1 MKSYIPDDLPT
12 EEARGRKYHGETLV
26 ETQQRE
32 ICMFTIYDKSE
43 NSPASLCLPLNAM
56 YPKFLSASDTSGDRY
71 SKASRYSHFIT

>member
-1 MKSYIPDDLPT
+1 MKSYIPDDLPI

-32 ICMFTIYDKSE
+32 IYMFIIYDKSE

-56 YPKFLSASDTSGDRY
+56 YPKFLSASDTSDDIY
-71 SKASRYSHFIT
+71 TKASRYYRLST